1 MIWSLNRITQSRV
14 IYKWK
19 SSIWVRSKDIRE
31 TWSKKL
37 NLPWLKRNSINLK
50 KLVKIMPNRLTLY
63 HSKRENLNQPKEE
76 EYKMID
82 FKLER
87 CQVITCSRFH
97 LSNINW
103 RSWLAKV
110 LVDKIS
116 FRFIWEGMDHCRVLQ
131 MILMLLFLT
140 GEMDSNIVKIFKLI
154 VLSLVMFNLI
164 LMILLE
170 LHTNKSN

>member
-1 MIWSLNRITQSRV
+1 M
-14 IYKWK
+14 
-19 SSIWVRSKDIRE
+19 
-31 TWSKKL
+31 
-37 NLPWLKRNSINLK
+37 
-50 KLVKIMPNRLTLY
+50 
-63 HSKRENLNQPKEE
+63 
-76 EYKMID
+76 
-82 FKLER
+82 
-87 CQVITCSRFH
+87 
-97 LSNINW
+97 
-103 RSWLAKV
+103 
-110 LVDKIS
+110 DKIS